1 MSKSLT
7 VTSQETIYS
16 SKNYHRQKKTSLNFG
31 HSYWQSSWHFFLFKS
46 ALLEKSVTTHKN
58 HNFSVLT
65 CIRNKYEFCK
75 PSMFVPGKFKNNSGT
90 IFYQAQTET
99 NHFLS
104 WPLRCC
110 DHWIRKS
117 KAGNMKLHKNV
128 QILYPIRQNRI
139 ILAHKW
145 DNTACSE
152 WQNHFNWLLHSVK
165 FRKYDNPWKTRVRIN
180 ILCWFSFHLAKVSNP
195 ESNLKFRSVWTWQWF
210 NST

>member
-99 NHFLS
+99 NPFS
-104 WPLRCC
+104 PGPLDAATIELENLKQATWNC
-110 DHWIRKS
+110 IRTS
-117 KAGNMKLHKNV
+117 KFYTQSGKIELFSRINETTQHALNG
-128 QILYPIRQNRI
+128 RI
-139 ILAHKW
+139 ILI
-145 DNTACSE
+145 DSCT
-152 WQNHFNWLLHSVK
+152 
-165 FRKYDNPWKTRVRIN
+165 
-180 ILCWFSFHLAKVSNP
+180 VSNFENMTTP
-195 ESNLKFRSVWTWQWF
+195 GRLELGLTSYVDFHF
-210 NST
+210 I